1 MQKQY
6 SWRPELEGTV
16 RDAYES
22 KAGIR
27 LKDIFNDTVHKRK
40 DRPNWLGEEMYNAM
54 KGRLSDDKFK
64 ERSAQAKVNRRAGNA
79 SGNAP
84 ASHCGGSVSGTQR
97 AKKLAK
103 EKGGKFPDAADVFL
117 DTHFKKKP
125 GMEPVPISQK
135 AKEVMVMLFSLFT
148 FDV

>member
-27 LKDIFNDTVHKRK
+27 LKDIFNDAVPKRN
-40 DRPNWLGEEMYNAM
+40 DRPNWHGEEMYTAM
-54 KGRLSDDKFK
+54 KERVNDEKFK
-64 ERSAQAKVNRRAGNA
+64 ERSARAKVNRGAGNA
-79 SGNAP
+79 SGDAP
-84 ASHCGGSVSGTQR
+84 ASHCAGSVSVTQR

-103 EKGGKFPDAADVFL
+103 KKGGKFPDAADVFL
-117 DTHFKKKP
+117 DTHFKKKL
-125 GMEPVPISQK
+125 GMEPVPIS
-135 AKEVMVMLFSLFT
+135 
-148 FDV
+148 